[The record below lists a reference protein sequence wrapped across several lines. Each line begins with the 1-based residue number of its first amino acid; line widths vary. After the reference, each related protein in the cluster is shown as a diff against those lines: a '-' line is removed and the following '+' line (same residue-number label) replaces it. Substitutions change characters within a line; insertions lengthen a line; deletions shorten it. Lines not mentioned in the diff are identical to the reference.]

1 MNKLKSFKDNGDILI
16 VDDHLENLQILFS
29 MLNDYGYEVR
39 RVINGFQALNVVKSE
54 PPDLI
59 LLDILMP
66 EMDGYQLCKTLKAN
80 PSTANIPV
88 IFLTALD
95 DELDKLK
102 AFEVGGIDYITKPF
116 HMKEVM
122 ARIENQLT
130 IQRQRRAIA
139 EQNEQLKAQNIRLE
153 QLNAELIKLNSKLEQ
168 SNQDLEQFAYIASH
182 DLRSPLQTILGFA
195 QILGQKYQECLD
207 EKGKHYLDRIITGAE
222 RMNKLIS
229 SLLEYSRI
237 GNKKLDFK
245 PVDGNKM
252 LAQVLE
258 SLQADIESSH
268 AVIQLE
274 QLPIF
279 VGDEVQL
286 EQLFQNLISNAIKY
300 RHPEVTPQIKITV
313 EPKVN
318 FEYLIGIHD
327 NGIGISSEDFQ
338 RIFQVFQ
345 RLHNSEQ
352 YPGTGIGLAVCKKII
367 DNHGG
372 RIWVESEA
380 NQGTSFYFTLPGQ
393 GITADVTI
401 EPN

>member
-1 MNKLKSFKDNGDILI
+1 MNKLKSLNYNGDILI
-16 VDDHLENLQILFS
+16 VDDHVENLQILFS
-29 MLNDYGYEVR
+29 MLTDYGYEVR
-39 RVINGFQALNVVKSE
+39 RVLNGIQALNVVKSE

-66 EMDGYQLCKTLKAN
+66 EMDGYEVCRYLKAEA
-80 PSTANIPV
+80 STASIPV

-95 DELDKLK
+95 DEVDKLK

-153 QLNAELIKLNSKLEQ
+153 QLNTELIKLNSKLEQ

-182 DLRSPLQTILGFA
+182 DLRSPLQTIIGFA
-195 QILGQKYQECLD
+195 QILNQKYQQYLD
-207 EKGKHYLDRIITGAE
+207 EKGKHYLDRIITGGY
-222 RMNKLIS
+222 RMNKLIGA
-229 SLLEYSRI
+229 LLEYSRI
-237 GNKKLDFK
+237 GCKHLEFK

-258 SLQADIESSH
+258 SLQAEIESSH
-268 AVIQLE
+268 AVIVRDN
-274 QLPIF
+274 LPNFI
-279 VGDEVQL
+279 GDEVQI
-286 EQLFQNLISNAIKY
+286 EQLFQNLISNGIKY
-300 RHPEVTPQIKITV
+300 RNPQVKPQIKITV
-313 EPKVN
+313 EPRIN

-327 NGIGISSEDFQ
+327 NGIGICAEDFQ

-352 YPGTGIGLAVCKKII
+352 YPGTGIGLAVCQKII

-372 RIWVESEA
+372 RLWVESEE
-380 NQGTSFYFTLPGQ
+380 NQGTSFYFTLRGQ
-393 GITADVTI
+393 EILATPTV
-401 EPN
+401 EQK

>member
-1 MNKLKSFKDNGDILI
+1 MNKLKSLNYNGDILI
-16 VDDHLENLQILFS
+16 VDDHVENLQILFS
-29 MLNDYGYEVR
+29 MLTDYGYEVR
-39 RVINGFQALNVVKSE
+39 RVLNGIQALNVVKSE

-66 EMDGYQLCKTLKAN
+66 EMDGYEVCRYLKAEA
-80 PSTANIPV
+80 STASIPV

-95 DELDKLK
+95 DEVDKLK

-153 QLNAELIKLNSKLEQ
+153 QLNTELIKLNSKLEQ

-182 DLRSPLQTILGFA
+182 DLRSPLQTIIGFA
-195 QILGQKYQECLD
+195 QILNQKYQQYLD
-207 EKGKHYLDRIITGAE
+207 EKGKHYLDRIITGGY
-222 RMNKLIS
+222 RMNKLIGA
-229 SLLEYSRI
+229 LLEYSRI
-237 GNKKLDFK
+237 GCKHLEFK

-258 SLQADIESSH
+258 SLQAEIESSH
-268 AVIQLE
+268 AVIVRDN
-274 QLPIF
+274 LPNFI
-279 VGDEVQL
+279 GDEVQI
-286 EQLFQNLISNAIKY
+286 EQLFQNLISNGIKY
-300 RHPEVTPQIKITV
+300 RHPLVKPQIKITV
-313 EPKVN
+313 EPRIN

-327 NGIGISSEDFQ
+327 NGIGICAEDFQ

-352 YPGTGIGLAVCKKII
+352 YPGTGIGLAVCQKII

-372 RIWVESEA
+372 RLWVESEE
-380 NQGTSFYFTLPGQ
+380 NQGTSFYFTLRGQ
-393 GITADVTI
+393 EILATPTV
-401 EPN
+401 EQK

>member
-1 MNKLKSFKDNGDILI
+1 MNKLKSLNYNGDILI
-16 VDDHLENLQILFS
+16 VDDHVENLQILFS
-29 MLNDYGYEVR
+29 MLTDYGYEVR
-39 RVINGFQALNVVKSE
+39 RVLNGIQALNVVKSE

-66 EMDGYQLCKTLKAN
+66 EMDGYEVCRYLKAEA
-80 PSTANIPV
+80 STASIPV

-95 DELDKLK
+95 DEVDKLK

-153 QLNAELIKLNSKLEQ
+153 QLNTELIKLNSKLEQ

-182 DLRSPLQTILGFA
+182 DLRSPLQTIIGFA
-195 QILGQKYQECLD
+195 QILNQKYQQYLD
-207 EKGKHYLDRIITGAE
+207 EKGKHYLDRIITGGY
-222 RMNKLIS
+222 RMNKLIGA
-229 SLLEYSRI
+229 LLEYSRI
-237 GNKKLDFK
+237 DCKHLEFK

-258 SLQADIESSH
+258 SLQAEIESSH
-268 AVIQLE
+268 AVIVRDN
-274 QLPIF
+274 LPNFI
-279 VGDEVQL
+279 GDEVQI
-286 EQLFQNLISNAIKY
+286 EQLFQNLISNGIKY
-300 RHPEVTPQIKITV
+300 RNPQVKPQIKITV
-313 EPKVN
+313 EPRIN

-327 NGIGISSEDFQ
+327 NGIGICAEDFQ

-352 YPGTGIGLAVCKKII
+352 YPGTGIGLAVCQKII

-372 RIWVESEA
+372 RLWVESEE
-380 NQGTSFYFTLPGQ
+380 NQGTSFYFTLRGQ
-393 GITADVTI
+393 EILATPTV
-401 EPN
+401 EQK

>member
-1 MNKLKSFKDNGDILI
+1 MNYNGDILI
-16 VDDHLENLQILFS
+16 VDDHVENLQILFS
-29 MLNDYGYEVR
+29 MLTDYGYEVR
-39 RVINGFQALNVVKSE
+39 RVLNGIQALNVVKSE

-66 EMDGYQLCKTLKAN
+66 EMDGYEVCRYLKAEA
-80 PSTANIPV
+80 STASIPV

-95 DELDKLK
+95 DEVDKLK

-153 QLNAELIKLNSKLEQ
+153 QLNTELIKLNSKLEQ

-182 DLRSPLQTILGFA
+182 DLRSPLQTIIGFA
-195 QILGQKYQECLD
+195 QILNQKYQQYLD
-207 EKGKHYLDRIITGAE
+207 EKGKHYLDRIITGGY
-222 RMNKLIS
+222 RMNKLIGA
-229 SLLEYSRI
+229 LLEYSRI
-237 GNKKLDFK
+237 GCKHLEFK

-258 SLQADIESSH
+258 SLQAEIESSH
-268 AVIQLE
+268 AVIVRDN
-274 QLPIF
+274 LPNFI
-279 VGDEVQL
+279 GDEVQI
-286 EQLFQNLISNAIKY
+286 EQLFQNLISNGIKY
-300 RHPEVTPQIKITV
+300 RNPQVKPQIKITV
-313 EPKVN
+313 EPRIN

-327 NGIGISSEDFQ
+327 NGIGICAEDFQ

-352 YPGTGIGLAVCKKII
+352 YPGTGIGLAVCQKII

-372 RIWVESEA
+372 RLWVESEE
-380 NQGTSFYFTLPGQ
+380 NQGTSFYFTLRGQ
-393 GITADVTI
+393 EILATPTV
-401 EPN
+401 EQK

>member
-1 MNKLKSFKDNGDILI
+1 MNKLKSLNYNGDILI
-16 VDDHLENLQILFS
+16 VDDHVENLQILFS
-29 MLNDYGYEVR
+29 MLTDYGYEVR
-39 RVINGFQALNVVKSE
+39 RVLNGIQALNVVKSE

-66 EMDGYQLCKTLKAN
+66 EMDGYEVCRYLKAEA
-80 PSTANIPV
+80 STASIPV

-95 DELDKLK
+95 DEVDKLK

-153 QLNAELIKLNSKLEQ
+153 QLNTELIKLNSKLEQ
-168 SNQDLEQFAYIASH
+168 SNQDLDQFAYIASH
-182 DLRSPLQTILGFA
+182 DLRSPLQTIIGFA
-195 QILGQKYQECLD
+195 QILNQKYQQYLD
-207 EKGKHYLDRIITGAE
+207 EKGKHYLDRIITGGY
-222 RMNKLIS
+222 RMNKLIGA
-229 SLLEYSRI
+229 LLEYSRI
-237 GNKKLDFK
+237 GCKHLEFK

-258 SLQADIESSH
+258 SLQAEIESSH
-268 AVIQLE
+268 AVIVRDN
-274 QLPIF
+274 LPNFI
-279 VGDEVQL
+279 GDEVQI
-286 EQLFQNLISNAIKY
+286 EQLFQNLISNGIKY
-300 RHPEVTPQIKITV
+300 RNPQVKPQIKITV
-313 EPKVN
+313 EPRIN

-327 NGIGISSEDFQ
+327 NGIGICAEDFQ

-352 YPGTGIGLAVCKKII
+352 YPGTGIGLAVCQKII

-372 RIWVESEA
+372 RLWVESEE
-380 NQGTSFYFTLPGQ
+380 NQGTSFYFTLRGQ
-393 GITADVTI
+393 EILATPTV
-401 EPN
+401 EQK